1 MKTIGKAIDLLTN
14 ITKNIALLLMALMMV
29 FISFA
34 VISRAMF
41 TPIVGDVELVQLG
54 MVVLIMCG
62 LAYTEQVDGHIA
74 IGLIVDRFP
83 DKIQK
88 IFSAIANFLTAVVTL
103 VIGFI
108 YFEVAMNHKNHMQLS
123 SSLLDIP
130 YYPIDF
136 IIVIGFALW
145 GLQALFKM
153 VTPIIALFEAKQE

>member
-1 MKTIGKAIDLLTN
+1 MKTIGKTIELLTN
-14 ITKNIALLLMALMMV
+14 ITKNIALFLMALMML

-34 VISRAMF
+34 VISRALF
-41 TPIVGDVELVQLG
+41 TPVVGDVELVQLG

-74 IGLIVDRFP
+74 IGLIVDRFSE
-83 DKIQK
+83 KVQK
-88 IFSAIANFLTAVVTL
+88 VFTAIANLLTAIVTL
-103 VIGFI
+103 VIGFV

-136 IIVIGFALW
+136 IIVLGFTLW

-153 VTPIIALFEAKQE
+153 VTPIVALFESKQH

>member
-1 MKTIGKAIDLLTN
+1 MKTLGNMINFLTN
-14 ITKNIALLLMALMMV
+14 ITKNIALLIMTLMML

-34 VISRAMF
+34 VISRALF
-41 TPIVGDVELVQLG
+41 TPIIGDVELVQLG

-88 IFSAIANFLTAVVTL
+88 IFSGIANFLTAIVTL
-103 VIGFI
+103 TIGFI
-108 YFEVAMNHKNHMQLS
+108 YFGVAMNHKDHMQLS
-123 SSLLDIP
+123 SSLLNIP
-130 YYPIDF
+130 YYPLDF
-136 IIVIGFALW
+136 IIVLGFVMW

-153 VTPIIALFEAKQE
+153 VIPIVSLFSAKQQ